1 MMFVFGVKCEGYILI
16 LQGDGEIFFF
26 TVRVMSN

>member
-16 LQGDGEIFFF
+16 LQGDGEIFFYCQGDE
-26 TVRVMSN
+26 